1 MTLCTLFYYDQ
12 QSFKGLPDMTEPSQ
26 RYETLLV
33 ETRGAVAVVTMN
45 RPEKLNACNT
55 VMYRELDQVLANIE
69 ASDDIRAVVLT
80 GAGDR
85 AFSAGADLGELD
97 FANLKESSDY
107 IKIDATTFRRLENI
121 PQPVITAV
129 NGAAIG
135 YGCKVAIVSDITV
148 ASERAKFSLPGA
160 TFGAVH
166 MIMLGRAR
174 DVIGRK
180 RLSEMLLT
188 GEMLDAKT
196 AQEYG
201 IVNHVVP
208 HAQVLEK
215 AIAIAEKIA
224 ASPMLSVRVIRRMLH
239 RGMDDD
245 YRWEDLLSPGL
256 LLMEDLKEGQRA
268 FVEGRK
274 PQFKGR

>member
-1 MTLCTLFYYDQ
+1 MN
-12 QSFKGLPDMTEPSQ
+12 DMSE
-26 RYETLLV
+26 RYHTLLV
-33 ETRGAVAVVTMN
+33 ETRGAVAVLTMN
-45 RPEKLNACNT
+45 RPEKLNACNMA
-55 VMYRELDQVLANIE
+55 MYRELDDALGRIE
-69 ASDDIRAVVLT
+69 SSDDIRAVVIT

-85 AFSAGADLGELD
+85 AFSAGADIEELN
-97 FANLKESSDY
+97 FADLKESSDY
-107 IKIDATTFRRLENI
+107 IKIDATTFRRIESI

-129 NGAAIG
+129 NGLAIG

-148 ASERAKFSLPGA
+148 ASEKARFSLPGA

-188 GEMLDAKT
+188 GDMLDAKT
-196 AQEYG
+196 AQEFG

-208 HAQVLEK
+208 HDQVLDR
-215 AIAIAEKIA
+215 AIAIAERIA
-224 ASPMLSVRVIRRMLH
+224 ANPPLSIRVIRRMLH

-256 LLMEDLKEGQRA
+256 LLMEDLKEGRRA

>member
-1 MTLCTLFYYDQ
+1 MF
-12 QSFKGLPDMTEPSQ
+12 E
-26 RYETLLV
+26 RYETLLA
-33 ETRGAVAVVTMN
+33 EKRGAVAVVTMN

-55 VMYRELDQVLANIE
+55 VMYRELDHALGVIE
-69 ASDDIRAVVLT
+69 GSDDIRAVVMT
-80 GAGDR
+80 GAGER
-85 AFSAGADLGELD
+85 AFSAGADIDELN

-107 IKIDATTFRRLENI
+107 IKIDATTFRRIENI

-129 NGAAIG
+129 NGVAIG

-148 ASERAKFSLPGA
+148 ASERARFSLPGA

-174 DVIGRK
+174 GVISRK

-188 GEMLDAKT
+188 GEMLDART
-196 AQEYG
+196 AQDFG

-208 HAQVLEK
+208 QDQVLAK
-215 AIAIAEKIA
+215 AMAIAEKIA
-224 ASPMLSVRVIRRMLH
+224 ANPPLSIRVIRRMLH

-274 PQFKGR
+274 PEFKGK

>member
-1 MTLCTLFYYDQ
+1 MSDRYD
-12 QSFKGLPDMTEPSQ
+12 
-26 RYETLLV
+26 TLLV

-55 VMYRELDQVLANIE
+55 VMYRELDHALARIE
-69 ASDDIRAVVLT
+69 SSDDIRAVVMT

-85 AFSAGADLGELD
+85 AFSAGADIDELN
-97 FANLKESSDY
+97 FADLKESSDY
-107 IKIDATTFRRLENI
+107 IKIDATTFRRIENI

-129 NGAAIG
+129 NGLAIG

-148 ASERAKFSLPGA
+148 ASEKARFSLPGA

-174 DVIGRK
+174 DVVGRK

-188 GEMLDAKT
+188 GQMIDAKT
-196 AQEYG
+196 AQEFG

-208 HAQVLEK
+208 QDQVLNR
-215 AIAIAEKIA
+215 AIAIAEGIA
-224 ASPMLSVRVIRRMLH
+224 ANPPLSVRVIRRMLH

-256 LLMEDLKEGQRA
+256 LLMEDLKEGRRA
-268 FVEGRK
+268 FVDGRK
-274 PQFKGR
+274 PQFKGK

>member
-1 MTLCTLFYYDQ
+1 MQNTSAQ
-12 QSFKGLPDMTEPSQ
+12 
-26 RYETLLV
+26 YETLLV

-45 RPEKLNACNT
+45 RPDKLNACNT
-55 VMYRELDQVLANIE
+55 VMYRELDHALARIE
-69 ASDDIRAVVLT
+69 ADDGIRAVVMT

-85 AFSAGADLGELD
+85 AFSAGADLEELD
-97 FANLKESSDY
+97 FADLKESSDY
-107 IKIDATTFRRLENI
+107 IKIDATAFRRIENI

-129 NGAAIG
+129 NGLAIG

-148 ASERAKFSLPGA
+148 ASEKARFSLPGA

-188 GEMLDAKT
+188 GETLDAET
-196 AQEYG
+196 ARDFG

-208 HAQVLEK
+208 HAEVLDRAC
-215 AIAIAEKIA
+215 AIAGKIA
-224 ASPMLSVRVIRRMLH
+224 ANPPLAVRVIRRMLH

-256 LLMEDLKEGQRA
+256 LLMNDLKEGQRA
-268 FVEGRK
+268 FIEGRK
-274 PQFKGR
+274 PRFEGR

>member
-1 MTLCTLFYYDQ
+1 M
-12 QSFKGLPDMTEPSQ
+12 SG
-26 RYETLLV
+26 RYETLLI
-33 ETRGAVAVVTMN
+33 ETRGAVAVITMN
-45 RPEKLNACNT
+45 RPDKLNACNT
-55 VMYRELDQVLANIE
+55 VMYRELDEVLGKIE
-69 ASDDIRAVVLT
+69 ADDAIRAVVIT

-85 AFSAGADLGELD
+85 AFSAGADIDELD
-97 FANLKESSDY
+97 FADLKRSSDY
-107 IKIDATTFRRLENI
+107 IKIDATTFRRIENI

-148 ASERAKFSLPGA
+148 ASEKARFSLPGA

-174 DVIGRK
+174 GVVSRK

-188 GEMLDAKT
+188 GEMIDART
-196 AQEYG
+196 AQDYG

-208 HAQVLEK
+208 HEQVLDK

-224 ASPMLSVRVIRRMLH
+224 ANPPLSIRVIRRMLH

-274 PQFKGR
+274 PQFKGK